1 MAETIDRVI
10 GTITNYDER
19 RGVVTI
25 EAPYDNF
32 ARMCRREYK
41 NVEITMLDS
50 RPLSDRQ
57 RKNVYAMIRE
67 ISNWNGDTPEENKK
81 FLKLDFWQGE
91 LLQMADTMFSLS
103 NAPMSI
109 VASFQSWLARF
120 IVRNDVP
127 TKKPM
132 LDYIDDIP
140 DYTYACL
147 AAKKCVICGKR
158 ADLHHVVNIG
168 MGRNRDEIIHE
179 GMEVLPLCREH
190 HTEIHTIG
198 RDTFMSKYHLPGGVT
213 ADKTICT
220 IYGLK
225 HQKARKPA

>member
-10 GTITNYDER
+10 GKITNYDER

-50 RPLSDRQ
+50 RPLSDKQ
-57 RKNVYAMIRE
+57 RRSCYALIRE
-67 ISNWNGDTPEENKK
+67 IAQWSGDDERSMKEI
-81 FLKLDFWQGE
+81 LKIDFWAGE
-91 LLQMADTMFSLS
+91 LLETADRMFSLS

-109 VASFQSWLARF
+109 VASFQNWLIKF
-120 IVRNDVP
+120 ILANDIP
-127 TKKPM
+127 TKRPL
-132 LDYIDDIP
+132 LDFVDDTES
-140 DYTYACL
+140 YVYACL
-147 AAKKCVICGKR
+147 VNKKCVICGKR
-158 ADLHHVVNIG
+158 ADLHHVKALG
-168 MGRNRDEIIHE
+168 MGANRDEVIHE
-179 GMEVLPLCREH
+179 GMEVLPICREH
-190 HTEIHTIG
+190 HTETHTIG
-198 RDTFMSKYHLPGGVT
+198 RETFLDKYHLPGGVT

-225 HQKARKPA
+225 KQKAKKPA